1 MAGWSAAPT
10 SGTLVGFIRRGFPSG
25 TWWLQGPNKN
35 HRIKLSKAIFLV
47 DDVIF
52 FCLSPIFFKLVIAYS
67 SPQKDART
75 YLLFMVV
82 RWCFPHNFQYIYIHT
97 YIYTNNLYTNK
108 LYTFL
113 SGGCYIS
120 NTSIFVWSPWL
131 PPEEA
136 LFWAHL
142 LRRTDLLEIDLLEPA
157 LMHWEAARTGGF
169 LSHGNTPNS
178 SNIEAFSNFD
188 LEIPPD

>member
-35 HRIKLSKAIFLV
+35 HRIKLSKARFLV
-47 DDVIF
+47 GDVIF

-82 RWCFPHNFQYIYIHT
+82 RWCFPHNFQYIYT
-97 YIYTNNLYTNK
+97 YIYFQYIYIHIYIYTQIICIQINCI
-108 LYTFL
+108 LFCPGVAIFQTPPFL
-113 SGGCYIS
+113 FEAPGFHLRKHCSGPISSGGQIC
-120 NTSIFVWSPWL
+120 W
-131 PPEEA
+131 
-136 LFWAHL
+136 
-142 LRRTDLLEIDLLEPA
+142 R
-157 LMHWEAARTGGF
+157 
-169 LSHGNTPNS
+169 
-178 SNIEAFSNFD
+178 
-188 LEIPPD
+188 